1 MSARGPDALCRH
13 CGLSAASAGDY
24 CCYGCELAAQI
35 AQEGKQKQSELYGVI
50 TFSLLLSMI
59 VMMLSLFLF
68 AEDVYGAGAEAGLG
82 WMRRVYRVASA
93 LLSTPVVLLL
103 GVPLGRR
110 ALAAVKARKLSM
122 DQLVLAGAVAAY
134 GLSIAA
140 VLRNKGGVYFD
151 SATSALVLT
160 TLGRYLEASARARA
174 SRVIAPSLKL
184 SSAPVLAAREGGTFE
199 RLSPAAI
206 EPGMTLKIL
215 AEEVLPVDAKV
226 IEGDAELTL
235 GVITGAAAPV
245 TRKVGEE
252 VPAGAVPVSSALLCV
267 ALRPARE
274 STLERLSALAKSL
287 KERPSRLQRLGDTFA
302 AALVPVVSLLA
313 LGSFAFTA
321 VRSSFEPAVITSLSV
336 VLAACPCTYGVAT
349 PLVLWL
355 ALRRALEKGVCIRNA
370 SALEELA
377 EVKAVAFDKTGTLT
391 NPDLSVLG
399 AELAEGVTPD
409 EVAAAVLA
417 LEASKRHPIAR
428 ALSTWAGTHCST
440 PVSLVDTKILVGR
453 GVSGQDTEG
462 HTYLLGAPAWLL
474 AEDVR
479 GLDAR
484 APEQEDAR
492 AVLARDGQML
502 CRFLVGEALRPE
514 AEAALQSLQADG
526 LSALMLTGDS
536 IGGAQSI
543 AARLSMEAHAALSPV
558 DKLDKL
564 NALGKTVAMVGD
576 GLNDA
581 PALAGTGPSFAM
593 HGGTD
598 LAKGMAQVTLLRP
611 DLRLVPWTLALS
623 RRAMQVGWQ
632 NLWASTIYNVLFL
645 ALAASGTL
653 RPVWAGL
660 SMLTSSLL
668 TLASSLRVSAVPG
681 PEGEEPEAP
690 GREIPGFEREPLPER
705 ADKLNGVTD
714 ASNTAEVKA

>member
-1 MSARGPDALCRH
+1 MSVARGPEKICRH

-35 AQEGKQKQSELYGVI
+35 AAEGKQRQSELYGVI

-82 WMRRVYRVASA
+82 WMRRVYKVASA
-93 LLSTPVVLLL
+93 LLSTPVVILL
-103 GVPLGRR
+103 GVPLAKR
-110 ALAAVKARKLSM
+110 AIASLRERTLSM
-122 DQLVLAGAVAAY
+122 DLLVLTGAVAAY

-184 SSAPVLAAREGGTFE
+184 SGAPVQVSTAEGAPFE
-199 RLSPAAI
+199 RLGPSAI
-206 EPGMTLKIL
+206 EAGMRLRIE
-215 AEEVLPVDAKV
+215 AEEVLPVDARV
-226 IEGDAELTL
+226 LEGDVELTL
-235 GVITGAAAPV
+235 GVLTGVAAPV
-245 TRKVGEE
+245 VRNVGDE
-252 VPAGAVPVSSALLCV
+252 VPAGAVPVSSAMVCE

-274 STLERLSALAKSL
+274 STLERLSALARSL
-287 KERPSRLQRLGDTFA
+287 KERPSRLQRLGDVFA
-302 AALVPVVSLLA
+302 SALVPLVALLA

-321 VRSSFEPAVITSLSV
+321 VRASFEPAVITSLAV

-355 ALRRALEKGVCIRNA
+355 ALRKALEKGVCIRNA
-370 SALEELA
+370 AALEELS

-391 NPDLSVLG
+391 HPELALLG
-399 AELAEGVTPD
+399 AELGEGAERSQILG
-409 EVAAAVLA
+409 AVLG
-417 LEASKRHPIAR
+417 LEAGKRHPIAR
-428 ALSTWAGTHCST
+428 ALAAWAAEQGAEQRSF
-440 PVSLVDTKILVGR
+440 VDTRVLVGR
-453 GVSGQDTEG
+453 GVSGRDTLG
-462 HTYLLGAPAWLL
+462 HTWLLGSPAHLREQGV
-474 AEDVR
+474 A
-479 GLDAR
+479 GLEPHEGSPDAR
-484 APEQEDAR
+484 AALACDG
-492 AVLARDGQML
+492 VLLA
-502 CRFLVGEALRPE
+502 RFLVGEALRPE
-514 AEAALQSLQADG
+514 AEAALGALRRDG
-526 LSALMLTGDS
+526 IRALMLTGDTA
-536 IGGAQSI
+536 GGAAGI
-543 AARLSMEAHAALSPV
+543 ASLLDMEAHAALSPV
-558 DKLDKL
+558 DKLEKL
-564 NALGKTVAMVGD
+564 EALGKSVAMVGD

-593 HGGTD
+593 HGGSD

-632 NLWASTIYNVLFL
+632 NLVASTVYNVFFL
-645 ALAASGTL
+645 LLAATGAL

-668 TLASSLRVSAVPG
+668 TLASSLRVSAVSG
-681 PEGEEPEAP
+681 PEGEVPEQP
-690 GREIPGFEREPLPER
+690 GREIPGFEGELHAPPRAPEKLPG
-705 ADKLNGVTD
+705 AAG
-714 ASNTAEVKA
+714 AEA